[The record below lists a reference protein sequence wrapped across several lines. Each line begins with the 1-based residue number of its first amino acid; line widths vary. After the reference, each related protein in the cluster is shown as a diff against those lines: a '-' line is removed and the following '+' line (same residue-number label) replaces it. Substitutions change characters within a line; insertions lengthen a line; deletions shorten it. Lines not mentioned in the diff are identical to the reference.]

1 MLSRSSHLLY
11 LSLTPSMSTSSGFVP
26 GTRFGSQ
33 TPFLLASLHINVL
46 TRICDVRIQLTRS
59 PRCGLGAYRVIAQ
72 EPQAHRSTSA
82 TSSFC
87 VSALRRLQLII
98 FFVTLFMPTQYS
110 CVAGCSKTYEKSSS
124 LAHHKNRCSFAVEL
138 RKKSREIRSQKGD
151 NGFPLKHMNISER
164 TQRFVVCDRFIG
176 VKAQNC

>member
-11 LSLTPSMSTSSGFVP
+11 LSLTPSMSTSSGDV
-26 GTRFGSQ
+26 RFGSQ
-33 TPFLLASLHINVL
+33 TPFLLASLHINVQ

-59 PRCGLGAYRVIAQ
+59 PRCGLGANRVIAR

-87 VSALRRLQLII
+87 VSALRRLQLI
-98 FFVTLFMPTQYS
+98 VTLFMPTQYS
-110 CVAGCSKTYEKSSS
+110 CVAGCSKTYERSSS

-164 TQRFVVCDRFIG
+164 TQRFVVCDRFIR
-176 VKAQNC
+176 VKA